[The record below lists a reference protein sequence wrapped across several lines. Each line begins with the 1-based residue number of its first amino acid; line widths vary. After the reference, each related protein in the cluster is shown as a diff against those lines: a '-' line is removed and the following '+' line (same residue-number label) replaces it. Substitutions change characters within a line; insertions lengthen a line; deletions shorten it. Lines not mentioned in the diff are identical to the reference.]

1 MSRNAQ
7 ARRAAKQARRRK
19 RLAGRDAGGLGPV
32 DHELDELAEEVAT
45 AAKEFDSWIT
55 SRGWVID
62 ADNATDD
69 IVSWVYPPSASA
81 DAGGAGDLEPVTRV
95 WIAIVGAEDDF
106 PQRVSAVLVG
116 TGAEG
121 AGAYAVPP
129 ERLVDHIEALEA
141 YRIGDP
147 LPVLS

>member
-19 RLAGRDAGGLGPV
+19 RLADRDVRGFGPV
-32 DHELDELAEEVAT
+32 DQELDELAEEVAS
-45 AAKEFDSWIT
+45 AAKEFDGWIT

-69 IVSWVYPPSASA
+69 VVSWVYPPSAAS

-95 WIAIVGAEDDF
+95 WIAIVGGEDDF
-106 PQRVSAVLVG
+106 PQRVGAVLVG
-116 TGAEG
+116 TGADG
-121 AGAYAVPP
+121 VGSYAVHPG
-129 ERLVDHIEALEA
+129 RLVDCIEAVEA
-141 YRIGDP
+141 YRPGGA
-147 LPVLS
+147 LPVLG